1 VRGNGSSGREHLAD
15 VPPAGR
21 RSAGRRRDQTDEP
34 SGAAFFSTGRGPPG
48 VGRAVA
54 EHPGGG
60 VRAEGVEAVAVA
72 VLRRQPRCRWS
83 RSAPH
88 SSSAWGSL
96 AKERVCSRLLR
107 KTRREESSRGW
118 PRSVRTCRSDTQRSK
133 SGHPWSEKKDRGNLN
148 PIQPEPAGNLYY
160 LLSK

>member
-21 RSAGRRRDQTDEP
+21 PSAGRRRDQTDEP
-34 SGAAFFSTGRGPPG
+34 SGRGPPG

-60 VRAEGVEAVAVA
+60 VQAEGVGAVAVA
-72 VLRRQPRCRWS
+72 ALRRQPRWS

-96 AKERVCSRLLR
+96 AKGRVGSRLLR
-107 KTRREESSRGW
+107 KTPREESSRGW
-118 PRSVRTCRSDTQRSK
+118 PRSVRTCRSDT
-133 SGHPWSEKKDRGNLN
+133 
-148 PIQPEPAGNLYY
+148 
-160 LLSK
+160 